1 MYMPNYLE
9 ELYCHND
16 VFSQFSGSKCTIM
29 VLESM
34 TKQLTVDQQEEWE
47 NYLTANNNSAAA
59 QHCCI
64 DEDKIQI

>member
-1 MYMPNYLE
+1 
-9 ELYCHND
+9 
-16 VFSQFSGSKCTIM
+16 M